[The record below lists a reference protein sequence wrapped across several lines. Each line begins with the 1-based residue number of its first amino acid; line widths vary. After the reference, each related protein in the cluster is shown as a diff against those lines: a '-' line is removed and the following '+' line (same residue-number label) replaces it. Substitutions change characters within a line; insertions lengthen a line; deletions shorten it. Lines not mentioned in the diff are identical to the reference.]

1 DYYKVFCV
9 LRLRRN
15 SVADAKSK
23 HQIQAEAEA
32 SEVDQIVLKYTLI
45 LSLPIAMTYG
55 GYTLVYGKY
64 SGFYSW
70 GLEAVMALIYLLGF
84 INMIPQ
90 VFINYRIKSVESI
103 ALGTF
108 FFRAINT
115 FVDDLFTFV
124 IPMPILARLAAFRD
138 DIIFFIFL

>member
-1 DYYKVFCV
+1 
-9 LRLRRN
+9 
-15 SVADAKSK
+15 
-23 HQIQAEAEA
+23 
-32 SEVDQIVLKYTLI
+32 
-45 LSLPIAMTYG
+45 MTYG
-55 GYTLVYGKY
+55 AYTLMYEKY
-64 SGFYSW
+64 SSFYSW
-70 GLEAVMALIYLLGF
+70 GLEAVMALVYLLGF

-124 IPMPILARLAAFRD
+124 IPMPMLARLAAFRD
-138 DIIFFIFL
+138 DIIFFVFLYQWYVYPSRPATDEDEETDEKKNQ